1 MAARRPGAAGR
12 NTDKTCNM
20 TGLRYMRGLLT
31 VIICAS
37 LFLLISGCATRS
49 HVWELEDRVVLL
61 AEENARLRRA
71 LDQMGGGM
79 AQEDEFRR
87 VAATHNAEMYEMRT
101 EIQRLSGI
109 VEEMEYRLERDVGGL
124 KAGLK
129 DKTDDYGDRLSRLE
143 SYVGIGAVER
153 SDSREERQYPGR
165 AELEQLNEQALYR
178 VSKQMFDDGQH
189 KGALEGFAIFLERF
203 PRSNLADNALFW
215 TGEVYFSEQWY
226 ERAIVEYQKVIDDY
240 PQGNKVPAAYLKQG
254 IAFSLL
260 GENDNAVF
268 ILRELI
274 RKFPDHNEAKIAEGR
289 LANINR

>member
-1 MAARRPGAAGR
+1 MAACRFAAAGR
-12 NTDKTCNM
+12 NTDKTANM
-20 TGLRYMRGLLT
+20 TGLIFMRGFLT
-31 VIICAS
+31 VIICAA
-37 LFLLISGCATRS
+37 LFFPIAGCATRS
-49 HVWELEDRVVLL
+49 HVWELEDRVKLL

-101 EIQRLSGI
+101 ELQRLSGI

-124 KAGLK
+124 KAGLD

-153 SDSREERQYPGR
+153 SGAPGESQYPGR
-165 AELEQLNEQALYR
+165 AELEQLNEQELYR
-178 VSKQMFDDGQH
+178 VSKQMFDEGQH
-189 KGALEGFAIFLERF
+189 KGAQEGFAMFLERF
-203 PRSNLADNALFW
+203 PRSNLADNSLFW
-215 TGEVYFSEQWY
+215 TGEIYFAEQWY

-260 GENDNAVF
+260 GEKDNAVF

-274 RKFPDHNEAKIAEGR
+274 RKFPDHNEAKIAERR
-289 LANINR
+289 LADINR